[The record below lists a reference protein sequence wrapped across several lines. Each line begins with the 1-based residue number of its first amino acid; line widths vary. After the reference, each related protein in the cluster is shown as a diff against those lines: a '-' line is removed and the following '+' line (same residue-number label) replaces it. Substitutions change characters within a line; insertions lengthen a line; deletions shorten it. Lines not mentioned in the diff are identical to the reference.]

1 MESILILSANGSS
14 KSAFARRTAQGSVFC
29 KGDRLLQR
37 GRSFVKG
44 PVFCKGVGLLQRG
57 WSFAKEPVF
66 CKGVSLLQIGRSFAK
81 GPVCCK
87 WAGLL
92 QSGGS
97 VATIFLLL
105 VWMLQIGRPLAW
117 RTVQQF
123 LFLNYPHHPDAPV
136 SCKKNA
142 QHDHF
147 CANNLDHWDWLTL
160 CKKYT
165 LSFLFINF
173 MSSSAKY
180 NHQHHNRLF
189 LPNKGNWSCL
199 MVAIKSCRATF
210 CRPCITIS
218 PTLPDYFFPQSPVSC
233 PNNSPLIMY
242 S

>member
-1 MESILILSANGSS
+1 MENWYFCDWYFSVFSVIFFSADHPTILPCTFVPLPGWEIGPPVRDLIPLKSKMESILILSANGSS

-29 KGDRLLQR
+29 KGDGLLQR

-147 CANNLDHWDWLTL
+147 CANNLDH
-160 CKKYT
+160 
-165 LSFLFINF
+165 
-173 MSSSAKY
+173 
-180 NHQHHNRLF
+180 
-189 LPNKGNWSCL
+189 
-199 MVAIKSCRATF
+199 
-210 CRPCITIS
+210 
-218 PTLPDYFFPQSPVSC
+218 
-233 PNNSPLIMY
+233 
-242 S
+242 